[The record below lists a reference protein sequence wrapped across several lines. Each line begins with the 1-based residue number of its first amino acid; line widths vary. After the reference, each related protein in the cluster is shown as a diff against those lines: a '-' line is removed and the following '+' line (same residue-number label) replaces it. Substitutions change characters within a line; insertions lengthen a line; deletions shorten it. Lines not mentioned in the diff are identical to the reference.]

1 MREDI
6 KTIRKENSE
15 QEKSLFKDNGSIL
28 TDMVVYLHS
37 SDLCEYD
44 IEMIRKDLIGMALE
58 AQLRDEKFSDVI
70 GEDYKGFCDQLM
82 VIGDKKSS
90 YEKALEFLFITN
102 MGIGCM
108 FVLEIISN
116 YLTLNGAGKTLLT
129 FYLPI
134 TWGFVIMTLIALVM
148 SYGIYRFVTHYSF
161 EWSGKH
167 SKMISFLFCMS
178 FVIMV
183 CITAVTKY
191 LLRDAMI
198 GTINYLIPLSIM
210 TIVFIIIK
218 LLTNRLQAQKAL
230 GSKSY

>member
-58 AQLRDEKFSDVI
+58 AQLRGEKFSDVI

-82 VIGDKKSS
+82 VIGDRKSL
-90 YEKALEFLFITN
+90 YEKALEVLFVTN

-108 FVLEIISN
+108 FVLEIISH
-116 YLTLNGAGKTLLT
+116 YVTLNGAGKTLLT
-129 FYLPI
+129 FDLPI
-134 TWGFVIMTLIALVM
+134 TWGFVVATVIALLM
-148 SYGIYRFVTHYSF
+148 SYGIYRFITYHSF

-167 SKMISFLFCMS
+167 SKRISFLFCMS

-183 CITAVTKY
+183 WIIVITKH
-191 LLRDAMI
+191 LLRHAMI
-198 GTINYLIPLSIM
+198 GTINYFFPLSLIIM
-210 TIVFIIIK
+210 VFIIIQ
-218 LLTNRLQAQKAL
+218 LLTNRLE
-230 GSKSY
+230 SKKI